1 MMPERIGIIGKTQ
14 GVSESSR
21 PKPKKLAMTTQAL
34 APESKRAMRPDS
46 SAVGARSTGPA
57 AGSAPASGISR
68 LTDCFCGG

>member
-21 PKPKKLAMTTQAL
+21 PKPKKLAMTTQVL

-46 SAVGARSTGPA
+46 SAVGARSADRPPA
-57 AGSAPASGISR
+57 VRPHPASQ
-68 LTDCFCGG
+68 D